1 MSSRLDRL
9 FILLESGSSP
19 GTRRAAAA
27 QLGEVV
33 AVRPGELLR
42 LLTRLRRLLTNK
54 EWDTRMAAAQALEA
68 ILAKVK
74 VWQPVEEK
82 VEEGECK
89 DPPVS
94 RLSLANF
101 DLEKVMK
108 TGKCLMASE
117 GGEFDHEDTVG
128 LGLQKQRLQQTLG
141 LDVAQRLGFQQEGF
155 IDDADLAPVVE
166 RAEERRQTASEV
178 LAEEIAAITG
188 QEVSAREFRVAFC
201 NYCNAGELQREEQV
215 EAESQ
220 IGGKNCSQGERRR
233 EGYRGK
239 ENQIGN
245 CACVST

>member
-9 FILLESGSSP
+9 FILLESGSSA

-42 LLTRLRRLLTNK
+42 LLARLRRLLTNK

-74 VWQPVEEK
+74 VWQPGEEK
-82 VEEGECK
+82 VKEEGESK
-89 DPPVS
+89 DNVPVNG
-94 RLSLANF
+94 LSLANF

-117 GGEFDHEDTVG
+117 GGEFNDEETVG

-155 IDDADLAPVVE
+155 IEDADLAPAVVE

-178 LAEEIAAITG
+178 LAGEIAAITG
-188 QEVSAREFRVAFC
+188 QEVSVREYNFVLSLVCR
-201 NYCNAGELQREEQV
+201 
-215 EAESQ
+215 
-220 IGGKNCSQGERRR
+220 
-233 EGYRGK
+233 
-239 ENQIGN
+239 
-245 CACVST
+245 

>member
-42 LLTRLRRLLTNK
+42 LLARLRRLLTNK

-68 ILAKVK
+68 ILAKVN
-74 VWQPVEEK
+74 VWQPGEEK
-82 VEEGECK
+82 VEEAESK
-89 DPPVS
+89 DPTVS
-94 RLSLANF
+94 GLSLANF

-117 GGEFDHEDTVG
+117 GGEFDEDEDSVS

-188 QEVSAREFRVAFC
+188 QEVSAREYTVALC
-201 NYCNAGELQREEQV
+201 G
-215 EAESQ
+215 
-220 IGGKNCSQGERRR
+220 
-233 EGYRGK
+233 
-239 ENQIGN
+239 
-245 CACVST
+245 

>member
-9 FILLESGSSP
+9 FILLESGSSA

-42 LLTRLRRLLTNK
+42 LLARLRRLLTNK

-74 VWQPVEEK
+74 VWQPGEEK
-82 VEEGECK
+82 VKEEGESK
-89 DPPVS
+89 DNVPVNG
-94 RLSLANF
+94 LSLANF

-117 GGEFDHEDTVG
+117 GGEFNDEETVG

-155 IDDADLAPVVE
+155 IEDADLAPAVVE

-178 LAEEIAAITG
+178 LAGEIAAVTG
-188 QEVSAREFRVAFC
+188 QEVSTRNRNTRCEIILP
-201 NYCNAGELQREEQV
+201 YAGELQREE
-215 EAESQ
+215 
-220 IGGKNCSQGERRR
+220 
-233 EGYRGK
+233 
-239 ENQIGN
+239 
-245 CACVST
+245 

>member
-74 VWQPVEEK
+74 VWQPGEEK

-94 RLSLANF
+94 RLSLVNF

-117 GGEFDHEDTVG
+117 GGEFDQEDTVG

-188 QEVSAREFRVAFC
+188 QEVSARE
-201 NYCNAGELQREEQV
+201 Y
-215 EAESQ
+215 S
-220 IGGKNCSQGERRR
+220 
-233 EGYRGK
+233 
-239 ENQIGN
+239 
-245 CACVST
+245 

>member
-74 VWQPVEEK
+74 VWQPGEEK

-89 DPPVS
+89 DLPAS
-94 RLSLANF
+94 GLSLANF
-101 DLEKVMK
+101 DLERVMK

-117 GGEFDHEDTVG
+117 GGEFDHEDAVG

-166 RAEERRQTASEV
+166 RAEARRQTASEV

-188 QEVSAREFRVAFC
+188 QEVSAREYSV
-201 NYCNAGELQREEQV
+201 GP
-215 EAESQ
+215 
-220 IGGKNCSQGERRR
+220 
-233 EGYRGK
+233 
-239 ENQIGN
+239 
-245 CACVST
+245 

>member
-9 FILLESGSSP
+9 FILLESGSSA

-42 LLTRLRRLLTNK
+42 LLARLRRLLTNK

-68 ILAKVK
+68 ILAKVN
-74 VWQPVEEK
+74 VWQPGEEK
-82 VEEGECK
+82 VKEEGESK
-89 DPPVS
+89 DNVPVNG
-94 RLSLANF
+94 LSLANF

-117 GGEFDHEDTVG
+117 GGEFNDEETVG

-155 IDDADLAPVVE
+155 IDDADLAPAVVE

-178 LAEEIAAITG
+178 LAGEIAAITG
-188 QEVSAREFRVAFC
+188 QEVSVRE
-201 NYCNAGELQREEQV
+201 Y
-215 EAESQ
+215 
-220 IGGKNCSQGERRR
+220 NCVLSLVCR
-233 EGYRGK
+233 
-239 ENQIGN
+239 
-245 CACVST
+245 

>member
-42 LLTRLRRLLTNK
+42 LLARLRRLLTNK

-74 VWQPVEEK
+74 VWQPGEEK
-82 VEEGECK
+82 EEEGECK
-89 DPPVS
+89 DSPVS
-94 RLSLANF
+94 GLSLENF

-117 GGEFDHEDTVG
+117 GGEFDHEDVVG

-166 RAEERRQTASEV
+166 RADERRQTASEV
-178 LAEEIAAITG
+178 LAGEIAAITG
-188 QEVSAREFRVAFC
+188 QEVSARVHLVG
-201 NYCNAGELQREEQV
+201 NYCDAGELQREEQV

-220 IGGKNCSQGERRR
+220 IGGKICCQGERRR
-233 EGYRGK
+233 ESYRGE
-239 ENQIGN
+239 ENQ
-245 CACVST
+245 T

>member
-9 FILLESGSSP
+9 FILLESGSSA

-42 LLTRLRRLLTNK
+42 LLARLRRLLTNK

-74 VWQPVEEK
+74 VWQPGEEK
-82 VEEGECK
+82 VKEEGESK
-89 DPPVS
+89 DNVPVNG
-94 RLSLANF
+94 LSLENF

-117 GGEFDHEDTVG
+117 GGEFNDEETVG

-155 IDDADLAPVVE
+155 IEDADLAPAVVE

-178 LAEEIAAITG
+178 LAGEIAAITG
-188 QEVSAREFRVAFC
+188 QEVSVREYNFVLSLVCR
-201 NYCNAGELQREEQV
+201 
-215 EAESQ
+215 
-220 IGGKNCSQGERRR
+220 
-233 EGYRGK
+233 
-239 ENQIGN
+239 
-245 CACVST
+245 

>member
-9 FILLESGSSP
+9 FILLESGSNP

-42 LLTRLRRLLTNK
+42 LLARVRRLLTNK
-54 EWDTRMAAAQALEA
+54 EWDTRMSAAQALEA
-68 ILAKVK
+68 ILSKVK
-74 VWQPVEEK
+74 EWKPGEEK
-82 VEEGECK
+82 VEK
-89 DPPVS
+89 DNNHDPAVG
-94 RLSLANF
+94 RLSLDTF

-117 GGEFDHEDTVG
+117 GGEFDDEGAVG

-155 IDDADLAPVVE
+155 IDDADLAPVVN

-178 LAEEIAAITG
+178 LAVEIAAITG
-188 QEVSAREFRVAFC
+188 QEVIPHHYSSYNTNHC
-201 NYCNAGELQREEQV
+201 HTGELQREEQA
-215 EAESQ
+215 EAK
-220 IGGKNCSQGERRR
+220 G
-233 EGYRGK
+233 
-239 ENQIGN
+239 
-245 CACVST
+245 

>member
-9 FILLESGSSP
+9 FILLESGSSA

-42 LLTRLRRLLTNK
+42 LLARLRRLLTNK

-68 ILAKVK
+68 ILAKVN
-74 VWQPVEEK
+74 VWQPGEEK
-82 VEEGECK
+82 VKEEGESK
-89 DPPVS
+89 DNVPVNG
-94 RLSLANF
+94 LSLANF

-117 GGEFDHEDTVG
+117 GGEFNDEETVG

-155 IDDADLAPVVE
+155 IDDADLAPAVVE

-178 LAEEIAAITG
+178 LAGEIAAITG
-188 QEVSAREFRVAFC
+188 QEVSARDYNCVLSLA
-201 NYCNAGELQREEQV
+201 YAGELQREEPV
-215 EAESQ
+215 EAKSQ
-220 IGGKNCSQGERRR
+220 TGGKSCRQGEGGR
-233 EGYRGK
+233 ES
-239 ENQIGN
+239 N
-245 CACVST
+245 

>member
-9 FILLESGSSP
+9 FILLESGSSA

-42 LLTRLRRLLTNK
+42 LLARLRRLLTNK

-74 VWQPVEEK
+74 VWQPGEEK
-82 VEEGECK
+82 VKEEGESK
-89 DPPVS
+89 DNVPVNG
-94 RLSLANF
+94 LSLANF

-117 GGEFDHEDTVG
+117 GGEFNDEETVG

-155 IDDADLAPVVE
+155 IDDADLAPAVVE
-166 RAEERRQTASEV
+166 RAEGRRQTASEV
-178 LAEEIAAITG
+178 LAGEIAAITG
-188 QEVSAREFRVAFC
+188 QEVSVREYNFVLSLVCR
-201 NYCNAGELQREEQV
+201 
-215 EAESQ
+215 
-220 IGGKNCSQGERRR
+220 
-233 EGYRGK
+233 
-239 ENQIGN
+239 
-245 CACVST
+245 

>member
-68 ILAKVK
+68 VLAKVK
-74 VWQPVEEK
+74 VWQPGKEK
-82 VEEGECK
+82 VEGESK

-101 DLEKVMK
+101 DLERVMK

-117 GGEFDHEDTVG
+117 GGEFDDDDAVG

-141 LDVAQRLGFQQEGF
+141 LDVAQRLGFQQDGF
-155 IDDADLAPVVE
+155 IEDADLAPVVE

-188 QEVSAREFRVAFC
+188 QEVSA
-201 NYCNAGELQREEQV
+201 
-215 EAESQ
+215 
-220 IGGKNCSQGERRR
+220 
-233 EGYRGK
+233 
-239 ENQIGN
+239 
-245 CACVST
+245 T

>member
-74 VWQPVEEK
+74 VWQPGEEK

-89 DPPVS
+89 DLPGS
-94 RLSLANF
+94 GLSL
-101 DLEKVMK
+101 
-108 TGKCLMASE
+108 
-117 GGEFDHEDTVG
+117 GG
-128 LGLQKQRLQQTLG
+128 RW
-141 LDVAQRLGFQQEGF
+141 R
-155 IDDADLAPVVE
+155 I
-166 RAEERRQTASEV
+166 
-178 LAEEIAAITG
+178 
-188 QEVSAREFRVAFC
+188 
-201 NYCNAGELQREEQV
+201 
-215 EAESQ
+215 
-220 IGGKNCSQGERRR
+220 
-233 EGYRGK
+233 
-239 ENQIGN
+239 
-245 CACVST
+245 